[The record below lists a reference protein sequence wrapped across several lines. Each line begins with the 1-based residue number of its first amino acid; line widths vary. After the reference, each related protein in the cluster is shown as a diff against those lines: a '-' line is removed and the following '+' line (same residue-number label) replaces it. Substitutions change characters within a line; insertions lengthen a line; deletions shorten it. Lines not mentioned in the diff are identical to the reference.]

1 MLARAYKY
9 IPLFLITIV
18 LALAL
23 SACSS
28 PKRAIVGQWEQSGGG
43 ETIEFFK
50 DGTVVSTSFGVRSTG
65 DYAWVDDSH
74 IRINMTG
81 LFGLG
86 GSQVFLVNISSD
98 TLELAMSGVTYTY
111 SRLD

>member
-1 MLARAYKY
+1 MLVRAYKH
-9 IPLFLITIV
+9 IPLFFMTII

-28 PKRAIVGQWEQSGGG
+28 PKRAIVGQWEQTGGG

-50 DGTVVSTSFGVRSTG
+50 EGTVVSTSFAIRSTG
-65 DYAWVDDSH
+65 DYDWVDDSH

-86 GSQVFLVNISSD
+86 GSQVFLVSISGD
-98 TLELAMSGVTYTY
+98 TLELSMSGVTYTY